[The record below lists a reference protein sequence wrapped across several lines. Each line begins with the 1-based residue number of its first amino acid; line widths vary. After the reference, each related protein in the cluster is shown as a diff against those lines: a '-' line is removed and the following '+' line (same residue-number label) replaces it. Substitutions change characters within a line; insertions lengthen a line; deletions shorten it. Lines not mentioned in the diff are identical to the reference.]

1 MEPKYKIFDTHAHY
15 DDEAFDED
23 REEVLKQIQEA
34 GVIGVLNCA
43 CSRKS
48 LTTTNE
54 LTLKYDFIYGAL
66 GIHPSDAYDYNEDVR
81 AEIIEKANS
90 NKKILAIG
98 EIGLDYHYTKENKDK
113 QKELFITQIKLAN
126 KYNLPIVIHSR
137 DAVKDTIDILKEY
150 KSFGVIH
157 CFSESLEIAKEYINL
172 GYKLGI
178 GGVLTFKNS
187 NLKETIKNISIENIV
202 LETDSP
208 FLSPIRGSIN
218 EPKNIKLI
226 AEYLSEVKE
235 ISLNEVAN
243 ITTKNANTTFGLHIK
258 KM

>member
-1 MEPKYKIFDTHAHY
+1 MILVDTHFHLLENEENIDKIINDAKKDGVCYFILGGCSKKDNLYNIEVSKKYKNIYLSLGYHP
-15 DDEAFDED
+15 DEASNITKDDIKYLE
-23 REEVLKQIQEA
+23 KQIME
-34 GVIGVLNCA
+34 
-43 CSRKS
+43 
-48 LTTTNE
+48 
-54 LTLKYDFIYGAL
+54 
-66 GIHPSDAYDYNEDVR
+66 
-81 AEIIEKANS
+81 
-90 NKKILAIG
+90 NKDKLVAIG

-187 NLKETIKNISIENIV
+187 NLKETIKNISIENVV

>member
-1 MEPKYKIFDTHAHY
+1 MILVDTHFHLLENEENIDKIINDAKKEGVCYFILGGCSKKDNLYNIKVSKKYKNIYLTLGYHP
-15 DDEAFDED
+15 DEASNITKDDIKYLE
-23 REEVLKQIQEA
+23 KQI
-34 GVIGVLNCA
+34 
-43 CSRKS
+43 
-48 LTTTNE
+48 
-54 LTLKYDFIYGAL
+54 
-66 GIHPSDAYDYNEDVR
+66 
-81 AEIIEKANS
+81 IE
-90 NKKILAIG
+90 NKDKLVAIG

-137 DAVKDTIDILKEY
+137 DAVKDTIDILREY

-157 CFSESLEIAKEYINL
+157 CFSESLEIAKEYIKL

-187 NLKETIKNISIENIV
+187 NLKETIKNISMENIV

-226 AEYLSEVKE
+226 AKYLSEVKD